1 MRDAATPRAQGKE
14 CAETQDR
21 AGDLQIFGLT
31 LSQLSYRGCGRIG
44 ARPLWH
50 THLAGLWSARGPA
63 CHPFQPDSMFR
74 LSLFAAASKSW
85 PPLARGAEDP
95 PLPRHHSPTSRA
107 GADGATNGEGR
118 AGRGRPL
125 DCAHQPV
132 PTAPARLGRL
142 AAPSALWPAWIY
154 PLRSRV
160 SAAFGALACARAIA
174 HPRRTRPPRHRG
186 ELAQRVRLP
195 HAPGNA
201 WPRPAAMDRGPSP
214 I

>member
-1 MRDAATPRAQGKE
+1 MPPHRAHRGRGH
-14 CAETQDR
+14 AETQDR

-31 LSQLSYRGCGRIG
+31 LSQLSYLGCGRIG

-118 AGRGRPL
+118 AGRGRPS

-142 AAPSALWPAWIY
+142 AAPSALWPAWAY
-154 PLRSRV
+154 PFRKRV
-160 SAAFGALACARAIA
+160 RAAFGALACARAIA
-174 HPRRTRPPRHRG
+174 HPRRARPPRHRG
-186 ELAQRVRLP
+186 ELVQRVRLS

-201 WPRPAAMDRGPSP
+201 WPTPAAMDRGPAP